1 MKRSKYGA
9 RKTTIDGITFDSQHE
24 AKYYQQLTLLQRAG
38 EVKQFEL
45 QPVYELQPGY
55 KRGKKKIQPITYKA
69 DFLVTY
75 KDGRQEI
82 IDCKG
87 MKTEVYRIKKKMFE
101 YKYPDLEIK
110 EVSA

>member
-1 MKRSKYGA
+1 MSKYNNK
-9 RKTTIDGITFDSQHE
+9 KTIMDGITFDSQHE
-24 AKYYQQLTLLQRAG
+24 ASYYRQLTLLQRAG
-38 EVKQFEL
+38 VIKQFEL

-75 KDGRQEI
+75 SDGRQEI

-87 MKTEVYRIKKKMFE
+87 MRTPTYILKKKMFE
-101 YKYPDLEIK
+101 YKYPELEIK
-110 EVSA
+110 EVPA